1 MEVKFYGAEWSR
13 EHPTHWLISTQV
25 VPRVA
30 ACAELPKRATS
41 RTRYPSRTA
50 EIRRAECGARRP
62 SKQTGYPRRAEAKTE
77 EKRKKVGSSVKNAL
91 GVDLAA
97 LREAPSVSTT
107 EENVDVP
114 VSEAALR
121 LIHSKKLDWLLRHL
135 IARVALKRNGVLEGG
150 KPLSLIPKYL
160 SKAQL
165 GDPRSTRTSLDYPL
179 WCAEQDVAAQEP
191 DGDGAVEETED
202 M

>member
-1 MEVKFYGAEWSR
+1 MA
-13 EHPTHWLISTQV
+13 
-25 VPRVA
+25 A
-30 ACAELPKRATS
+30 ACAELPGACDFSDPLKIEDVLETQ
-41 RTRYPSRTA
+41 
-50 EIRRAECGARRP
+50 RAEKRREAAEQAR
-62 SKQTGYPRRAEAKTE
+62 QAILAEQEAAKP
-77 EKRKKVGSSVKNAL
+77 KKKGKKAGSSVKTAL

-97 LREAPSVSTT
+97 LREAPSVTSV
-107 EENVDVP
+107 ENDVDVP
-114 VSEAALR
+114 VSESQLR
-121 LIHSKKLDWLLRHL
+121 RAHSQKLDWLLRHL
-135 IARVALKRNGVLEGG
+135 IARVALKRNGVLGGG